1 MSTSLEKNWVVKD
14 RFYYLVGNKKPVVY
28 MLKTK
33 NIYWFDEE
41 KGYEREIK
49 YTKNQ
54 RTLFVDEFTGN
65 GVLDHVAFRDGVL
78 FVPKNKVT
86 LQKLLSIYHPSKN
99 KVYVEQDNV
108 KEAENDLSYL
118 EMEIDALNA
127 AKMMDIDQAEAIL
140 RVEIGSAVSKMTSK
154 EIKRDVL
161 LMARNNPETF
171 LQLANDENVAIRN
184 IGIKAVEQGIIKLAE
199 DQRTFKWATNGRKLM
214 TVPFDEN
221 PYSAL
226 AAWFKTDE
234 GVEVFQS
241 IEKRLKE

>member
-161 LMARNNPETF
+161 RLEITQKPS
-171 LQLANDENVAIRN
+171 
-184 IGIKAVEQGIIKLAE
+184 
-199 DQRTFKWATNGRKLM
+199 
-214 TVPFDEN
+214 
-221 PYSAL
+221 YS
-226 AAWFKTDE
+226 
-234 GVEVFQS
+234 
-241 IEKRLKE
+241 